1 MRRYKLETWT
11 EIKIYVVGDKEHK
24 EETRKRITSQNQFKT
39 RKRITSQNQFK
50 TRKRITSQNQFKTRK
65 RITSQN
71 QFKTRA
77 RIAVEVLVVIVGES
91 QY

>member
-1 MRRYKLETWT
+1 MRRHKLETWT

-50 TRKRITSQNQFKTRK
+50 TR
-65 RITSQN
+65 
-71 QFKTRA
+71 A